1 MVRTYIHFYKT
12 YADLFCQYWYRKYF
26 KHIIW
31 YKEIKKK
38 HALMGYATI
47 FAIYEKEKVA
57 LLKLI
62 AK

>member
-1 MVRTYIHFYKT
+1 MLIYSVNTGIGNISNT
-12 YADLFCQYWYRKYF
+12 
-26 KHIIW
+26 IW